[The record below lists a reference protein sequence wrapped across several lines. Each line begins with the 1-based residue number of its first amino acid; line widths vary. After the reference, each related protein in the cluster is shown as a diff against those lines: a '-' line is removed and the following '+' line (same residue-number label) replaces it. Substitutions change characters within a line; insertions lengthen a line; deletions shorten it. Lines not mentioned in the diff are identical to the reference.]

1 MINAKSLEQNISNG
15 RKIFRLFLWLNEI
28 DGFHQIINND
38 KLKPEIKAL
47 KGVSSVCS
55 FIYFFSDNFKWLSKI
70 GIVSPYVP
78 FSKYFSDK
86 EILWR
91 RIKDKFSLYKTV
103 MELIIYSYTYIIKK
117 AEDRELFAKLDAF
130 DE

>member
-1 MINAKSLEQNISNG
+1 M
-15 RKIFRLFLWLNEI
+15 
-28 DGFHQIINND
+28 
-38 KLKPEIKAL
+38 KPEIKAL
-47 KGVSSVCS
+47 KGVSTICS

-70 GIVSPYVP
+70 GIVSPFVP
-78 FSKYFSDK
+78 FSKYISGR

-103 MELIIYSYTYIIKK
+103 MELIVYSYTYRIKK
-117 AEDRELFAKLDAF
+117 AEDRELFAKLDEN